1 MKHCKKCLQ
10 PDTRPNTKFDEFGI
24 CPACNY
30 YESLK
35 RVDWDERKKEL
46 AEIVRFGKSH
56 NHSGYDC
63 IIGVSG
69 GKDSTRQSL
78 YVRDVLKMK
87 PLLVCLA
94 YPPEQITQ
102 RGANNLSNLIRL
114 GFDCVTINPAP
125 QTWKK
130 LLRKGFLNF
139 ANWAKAAELALFS
152 SVPRLAIAYQIPL
165 IWWGE
170 NPALQL
176 GDMGA
181 LGKTGGDGNNLKYL
195 HTLAGGDITWMLDEE
210 IKKNQ
215 ILQYIYPSD
224 AEMKR
229 ANLRIVY
236 LGYYWKDW
244 SLVNNGNYSA
254 LRGLDVRDN
263 LPQEI
268 GEPYGITALDDDYVT
283 FNQMIKY
290 LKYGFGRTT
299 DYMNEEIRLGRISRE
314 EAIKIVEKY
323 DGTCSDIFIEKFCK
337 YIEITVEEFW
347 EVVDKFVNKDLFEK
361 DEQGKWQRKFKVG
374 EDFIPPP
381 SKKTY
386 TET

>member
-1 MKHCKKCLQ
+1 MKYCKKCLQ
-10 PDTRPNTKFDEFGI
+10 TDKRPNTKFDEFGV

-30 YESLK
+30 FESLK
-35 RVDWDERKKEL
+35 EVDWEERKKEL
-46 AEIVRFGKSH
+46 QEIVAYGKQH
-56 NHSGYDC
+56 NQSGYDC

-78 YVRDVLKMK
+78 YVRNVLKMK

-102 RGANNLSNLIRL
+102 RGADNISNLISL
-114 GFDCVTINPAP
+114 GFDCITIDPAP
-125 QTWKK
+125 VIWKK
-130 LLRKGFLNF
+130 LLKKGFF
-139 ANWAKAAELALFS
+139 QFGNWAKSAELALFS

-181 LGKTGGDGNNLKYL
+181 LGKTGGDGNNLKHL
-195 HTLAGGDITWMLDEE
+195 NTLAGGDITWLLSEE
-210 IKKNQ
+210 IKRNQ

-224 AEMKR
+224 EEMKR

-254 LRGLDVRDN
+254 LRGLDVRTDK
-263 LPQEI
+263 PDEI
-268 GEPYGITALDDDYVT
+268 GDPYGITALDDNYVA

-299 DYMNEEIRLGRISRE
+299 DYMNEEIRKGTITRE
-314 EAIKIVEKY
+314 EAIQLVEKY
-323 DGTCSDIFIEKFCK
+323 DGTCADKFIEMFCNH
-337 YIEITVEEFW
+337 IEITKQEFW

-361 DEQGKWQRKFKVG
+361 NAEGKWVRKFKVG
-374 EDFIPPP
+374 QDYEV
-381 SKKTY
+381 
-386 TET
+386 

>member
-1 MKHCKKCLQ
+1 MKYCKKCLQ
-10 PDTRPNTKFDEFGI
+10 TDKRPNTKFDEFGI

-30 YESLK
+30 FETLK
-35 RVDWDERKKEL
+35 EVDWEERKAEL
-46 AEIVRFGKSH
+46 QEIVEFGKQN

-69 GKDSTRQSL
+69 GKDSTRQAL
-78 YVRDVLKMK
+78 YVRNVLKMK

-102 RGANNLSNLIRL
+102 RGADNISNLIDL
-114 GFDCVTINPAP
+114 GFDCITIDPAP
-125 QTWKK
+125 VIWKK
-130 LLRKGFLNF
+130 LLKKGFLNF
-139 ANWAKAAELALFS
+139 ANWAKAAELPLFS

-181 LGKTGGDGNNLKYL
+181 LGKTGGDGNNLKHL
-195 HTLAGGDITWMLDEE
+195 NTLAGGDITWLLSEE
-210 IKKNQ
+210 IKRNQ

-224 AEMKR
+224 EEMQR

-244 SLVNNGNYSA
+244 SLVNNANYSS
-254 LRGLDVRDN
+254 LRGLDVRTDK
-263 LPQEI
+263 PWEI
-268 GEPYGITALDDDYVT
+268 GEPYGVTALDDNYVA

-299 DYMNEEIRLGRISRE
+299 DYMNEEIRIGRITRE
-314 EAIKIVEKY
+314 EAIKITEKF
-323 DGTCSDIFIEKFCK
+323 DGTCDDKFIEMFCK
-337 YIEITVEEFW
+337 HIEISKQEFW
-347 EVVDKFVNKDLFEK
+347 EIIDKFVNKDLFEK
-361 DEQGKWQRKFKVG
+361 NAEGKWVRKFKVG
-374 EDFIPPP
+374 EDYEI
-381 SKKTY
+381 
-386 TET
+386 

>member
-1 MKHCKKCLQ
+1 MKTMKYCKSCLQ
-10 PDTRPNTKFDEFGI
+10 TDKRPNTKFDEFGI

-30 YESLK
+30 FESLK
-35 RVDWDERKKEL
+35 EVDWEERKREL
-46 AEIVRFGKSH
+46 QEIIAFGKQN

-69 GKDSTRQSL
+69 GKDSTRQAL
-78 YVRDVLKMK
+78 YVRNVLKMK

-102 RGANNLSNLIRL
+102 RGADNISNLISL
-114 GFDCVTINPAP
+114 GFDCITIDPAP
-125 QTWKK
+125 VIWKK
-130 LLRKGFLNF
+130 LLKKGFQLF
-139 ANWAKAAELALFS
+139 GNWAKSAELALFS

-181 LGKTGGDGNNLKYL
+181 LGKTGSDGNNLKHL
-195 HTLAGGDITWMLDEE
+195 NTLAGGDITWLLSEE
-210 IKKNQ
+210 VKRNQ

-224 AEMKR
+224 EEMQR

-244 SLVNNGNYSA
+244 SLVNNANYSS
-254 LRGLDVRDN
+254 LRGLDVRIDK
-263 LPQEI
+263 PWEI
-268 GEPYGITALDDDYVT
+268 GEPYGVTALDDNYVA

-299 DYMNEEIRLGRISRE
+299 DYMNEEIRIGRITRE
-314 EAIKIVEKY
+314 EAIKITEKF
-323 DGTCSDIFIEKFCK
+323 DGTCDDKFIEMFCNH
-337 YIEITVEEFW
+337 IGITMQEFW
-347 EVVDKFVNKDLFEK
+347 EIVDKFVNKDLFEK
-361 DEQGKWQRKFKVG
+361 NAEGKWVRKFKVG
-374 EDFIPPP
+374 VDYEI
-381 SKKTY
+381 
-386 TET
+386 